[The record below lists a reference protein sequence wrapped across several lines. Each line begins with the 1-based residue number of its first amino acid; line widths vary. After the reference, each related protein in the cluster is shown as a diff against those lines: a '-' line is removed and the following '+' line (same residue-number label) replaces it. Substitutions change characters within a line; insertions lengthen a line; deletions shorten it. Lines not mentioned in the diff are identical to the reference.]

1 MTAEVLVDSSVWIDH
16 LRGTLTPQVNWLRAR
31 LVDGEAEI
39 LLADLVLY
47 EVLRGVPTDAQARKV
62 SSALAAF
69 PLMPLAG
76 RDVAVLAATHY
87 RKLRQLGFTI
97 SKLAGSFIASF
108 CIREGLSLLHSDT
121 DFEPY
126 ARHLQLRVINPNTHF

>member
-16 LRGTLTPQVNWLRAR
+16 LRGTVTPQVKWLHAR

-62 SSALAAF
+62 GSALAAF
-69 PLMPLAG
+69 PLMSLSGANM
-76 RDVAVLAATHY
+76 AVLAATHY
-87 RKLRQLGFTI
+87 RKLRQLGFTV
-97 SKLAGSFIASF
+97 SKLADSFIASF
-108 CIREGLSLLHSDT
+108 CIREGVSLLHSDT
-121 DFEPY
+121 DFDAYEK
-126 ARHLQLRVINPNTHF
+126 HLKLQVVKP

>member
-16 LRGTLTPQVNWLRAR
+16 LRGTLTPQVKWLRAR

-62 SSALAAF
+62 AAALAAF
-69 PLMPLAG
+69 PLMSLAG
-76 RDVAVLAATHY
+76 ADRAALAARHY

-97 SKLAGSFIASF
+97 SKLADSFIACF
-108 CIREGLSLLHSDT
+108 CIREGLSLLHSDANF
-121 DFEPY
+121 DAYE
-126 ARHLQLRVINPNTHF
+126 RHLKLLVVKT

>member
-1 MTAEVLVDSSVWIDH
+1 MTAEVLVDSSMWIDH
-16 LRGTLTPQVNWLRAR
+16 LRGTLTPQVKWLRAR

-69 PLMPLAG
+69 PLLCLTGADMAI
-76 RDVAVLAATHY
+76 LAATHY
-87 RKLRQLGFTI
+87 RKLRQLGVTI
-97 SKLAGSFIASF
+97 SKLTVSFIASF
-108 CIREGLSLLHSDT
+108 CIREGLSLLHSDA
-121 DFEPY
+121 DFDAYEQ
-126 ARHLQLRVINPNTHF
+126 HLQLQVIKPL

>member
-16 LRGTLTPQVNWLRAR
+16 LRGTLTPQVKWLRAR
-31 LVDGEAEI
+31 LIDGEAEI

-62 SSALAAF
+62 GGALAAF
-69 PLMPLAG
+69 PVMSLAG
-76 RDVAVLAATHY
+76 ADMAVLAATHY

-97 SKLAGSFIASF
+97 SKLADSFIASF
-108 CIREGLSLLHSDT
+108 CIREGLSLLHSDA
-121 DFEPY
+121 DFDAYE
-126 ARHLQLRVINPNTHF
+126 RHLQLPVVKA

>member
-1 MTAEVLVDSSVWIDH
+1 MTAEVVVDSSVWIDH

-62 SSALAAF
+62 AVAMSAF
-69 PLMPLAG
+69 PLMYLAG
-76 RDVAVLAATHY
+76 ADMAVLAAAHY
-87 RKLRQLGFTI
+87 RKLRQLGVTVN
-97 SKLAGSFIASF
+97 KLADSFIASF
-108 CIREGLSLLHSDT
+108 CIREELSLLHSDA
-121 DFEPY
+121 DFDAYE
-126 ARHLQLRVINPNTHF
+126 RHLRLRVIKL

>member
-1 MTAEVLVDSSVWIDH
+1 MTAEVLVDSSVWINH
-16 LRGTLTPQVNWLRAR
+16 LRGTLTPHVKWLRAR

-62 SSALAAF
+62 SGALAAF
-69 PLMPLAG
+69 PLMSLAG
-76 RDVAVLAATHY
+76 ADIAILAATHY

-97 SKLAGSFIASF
+97 NKLADSFIASF
-108 CIREGLSLLHSDT
+108 CIREGLSLLHSDA
-121 DFEPY
+121 DFDAYE
-126 ARHLQLRVINPNTHF
+126 RHLKLQVVKT

>member
-16 LRGTLTPQVNWLRAR
+16 LRGTLTPQVKWLRAR

-39 LLADLVLY
+39 LLVDLVLF
-47 EVLRGVPTDAQARKV
+47 EVLRGVPTEAQARKV
-62 SSALAAF
+62 ASALAAF
-69 PLMPLAG
+69 PLVSLAG
-76 RDVAVLAATHY
+76 AEMAILAATHY

-97 SKLAGSFIASF
+97 SKLADSFIASF

-121 DFEPY
+121 DFDAYE
-126 ARHLQLRVINPNTHF
+126 RHLQLQVVKA